1 MANFKDSPRFLEN
14 FTILHFYT
22 HFVEK
27 KRYGLAALS
36 LTAAFGLMA
45 CGDDTTNNNYSTVAI
60 EDYTLKTLPK
70 CDSTMEGQVGF
81 VTTTEE
87 LMYCMDGE
95 WMNLNG
101 ADGDKGKQGAK
112 RRPQSAAPFCHI

>member
-1 MANFKDSPRFLEN
+1 MKHTAYASFA
-14 FTILHFYT
+14 
-22 HFVEK
+22 VA
-27 KRYGLAALS
+27 GLAI
-36 LTAAFGLMA
+36 FGLTA

-81 VTTTEE
+81 VTTTAE

-101 ADGDKGKQGAK
+101 ADGDKGDKGKQGAK
-112 RRPQSAAPFCHI
+112 RRPQSAATFCHI